1 MNFINMSHKTELY
14 PCRWTSMVKTDD
26 YIRKRKDL
34 RQAHGQN
41 NASGGERK
49 KKKKRKK
56 KDITA
61 KSMQSR
67 R

>member
-1 MNFINMSHKTELY
+1 
-14 PCRWTSMVKTDD
+14 MVKTDD

-49 KKKKRKK
+49 KKKRERKK
-56 KDITA
+56 ISLPSQCSLVVSFTNIVFNLSTERP
-61 KSMQSR
+61 SMT
-67 R
+67 